1 MRKSDLHNFL
11 LGLLNV
17 QQEMGLDSESSFVF
31 DKLPFCHSAVIS
43 LFSISSY
50 LINKVVKEHKLGQIK
65 FCHANQGNIYY
76 SEKRDRAVAFIQ
88 NFARIHCENL
98 PDQDTMRLPSYM
110 NVTTIFNNYSESV
123 PKEILLKERSFA
135 HVFKTIFGNAHRES
149 LGQPRITFLP
159 CHSHPICTECAKIS
173 DVCKC

>member
-65 FCHANQGNIYY
+65 FCHANQGNIY
-76 SEKRDRAVAFIQ
+76 
-88 NFARIHCENL
+88 
-98 PDQDTMRLPSYM
+98 
-110 NVTTIFNNYSESV
+110 
-123 PKEILLKERSFA
+123 
-135 HVFKTIFGNAHRES
+135 
-149 LGQPRITFLP
+149 
-159 CHSHPICTECAKIS
+159 
-173 DVCKC
+173 